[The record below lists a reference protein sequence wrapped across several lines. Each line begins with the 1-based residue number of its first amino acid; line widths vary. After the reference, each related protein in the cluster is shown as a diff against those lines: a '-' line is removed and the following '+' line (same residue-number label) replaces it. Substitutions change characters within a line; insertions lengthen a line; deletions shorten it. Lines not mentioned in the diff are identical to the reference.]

1 MDIFVSAE
9 PEGAMNARPSSV
21 TPAVPDTPP
30 EPEPARPIGERAA
43 EEFVAART
51 VHPGAD
57 PQLGVELEWLLVDK
71 RQPRE
76 RIPFDTAQAAL
87 ADAAGF
93 PTLATLTWEPGG
105 ALELSSRPASTVPA
119 ALAEMT
125 TDLAAVRSALGK
137 AGISLV
143 GAGLDPVRP
152 PHRLLDAPRYA
163 AMEAYLDRRG
173 DAGRW
178 MMTGTASVQVCVHSG
193 HEGRGP
199 LGFRERWRLAHDLGP
214 VLVATFANSPIARG
228 LPTGWRSTRQAIWA
242 ALDPSRTRA
251 PVGDDPREAWA
262 RYALDAGVLCV
273 RTENGPWLVPDGLTF
288 RDWIRTGLPRPPTAD
303 DLAYHL
309 TTLFPPVRP
318 RGYLELRMIDAQ
330 PGDRWTVPFA
340 VATALLTDARAA
352 DRAADACEPLRRVP
366 RVWQDA
372 ARHGLTRPAF
382 ATAAA
387 TCFEAALDA
396 LPRLGAPPLVSARV
410 AQYAERFVARG
421 LTPADTLLDKLRVR
435 SEDDQA
441 ALWTASEQ

>member
-1 MDIFVSAE
+1 
-9 PEGAMNARPSSV
+9 MNARPSSV
-21 TPAVPDTPP
+21 TPALPDTPP
-30 EPEPARPIGERAA
+30 EPEPARPIGEREA

-76 RIPFDTAQAAL
+76 RVPFDTAQAAL
-87 ADAAGF
+87 TAASAL
-93 PTLATLTWEPGG
+93 PRWAALTWEPGG
-105 ALELSSRPASTVPA
+105 ALELSSRPAGTVAA
-119 ALAEMT
+119 ALADMT
-125 TDLAAVRSALGK
+125 TEVASVRSALAE

-163 AMEAYLDRRG
+163 AMETYLDRRG

-193 HEGRGP
+193 HEARGP

-214 VLVATFANSPIARG
+214 VLVAAFANSPIARG
-228 LPTGWRSTRQAIWA
+228 LPTGWRSTRQAVWA
-242 ALDPSRTRA
+242 SLDPGRTR
-251 PVGDDPREAWA
+251 PPTGDDPREAWA
-262 RYALDAGVLCV
+262 RYALDAAVLCV
-273 RTENGPWLVPDGLTF
+273 RKAEGPWLVPEGLTF

-330 PGDRWTVPFA
+330 PGDQWTVPFA

-352 DRAADACEPLRRVP
+352 DRAADACEPLRHIP
-366 RVWQDA
+366 RVWQEA
-372 ARHGLTRPAF
+372 ARHGLSRPAF
-382 ATAAA
+382 AIAAA

-396 LPRLGAPPLVSARV
+396 LPRLGAPPPVSARV
-410 AQYAERFVARG
+410 AQYADRFVTRG
-421 LTPADTLLDKLRVR
+421 RTPADALLTRLEGRT
-435 SEDDQA
+435 EDDHA
-441 ALWTASEQ
+441 TLWTSTES

>member
-1 MDIFVSAE
+1 
-9 PEGAMNARPSSV
+9 MNARPSSV
-21 TPAVPDTPP
+21 TTDVPDVPP
-30 EPEPARPIGERAA
+30 EPEPARRISEREA
-43 EEFVAART
+43 EEFVAAHA
-51 VHPGAD
+51 VQPGAD

-71 RQPRE
+71 RLPRE
-76 RIPFDTAQAAL
+76 RIPFDTAKAVL
-87 ADAAGF
+87 TAAGAL
-93 PTLATLTWEPGG
+93 PRCAALTWEPGG
-105 ALELSSRPASTVPA
+105 ALELSSRPADTLGE

-125 TDLAAVRSALGK
+125 TELAAARAALGD

-163 AMEAYLDRRG
+163 AMETFLDRRG

-193 HEGRGP
+193 HERPGP

-214 VLVATFANSPIARG
+214 VLVASFANSPIARG
-228 LPTGWRSTRQAIWA
+228 VPTGWRSTRQAVWSS
-242 ALDPSRTRA
+242 LDPSRTR
-251 PVGDDPREAWA
+251 PPIGDDPREAWA
-262 RYALDAGVLCV
+262 RYALDAEVLAV
-273 RTENGPWLVPDGLTF
+273 RTTQGPWLVPEGLTF
-288 RDWIRTGLPRPPTAD
+288 RDWIRTGQPRTPTAD

-352 DRAADACEPLRRVP
+352 DRAADACEPLRRIP
-366 RVWQDA
+366 RVWQQA
-372 ARHGLTRPAF
+372 ARHGLSRPAF
-382 ATAAA
+382 AAAAA

-396 LPRLGAPPLVSARV
+396 LPRLGAPPPVSARV
-410 AQYAERFVARG
+410 AQYADRFVLRG
-421 LTPADTLLDKLRVR
+421 LTPADDHLASLLDGR
-435 SEDDQA
+435 SADDHA
-441 ALWTASEQ
+441 TLWTDFETQGQP